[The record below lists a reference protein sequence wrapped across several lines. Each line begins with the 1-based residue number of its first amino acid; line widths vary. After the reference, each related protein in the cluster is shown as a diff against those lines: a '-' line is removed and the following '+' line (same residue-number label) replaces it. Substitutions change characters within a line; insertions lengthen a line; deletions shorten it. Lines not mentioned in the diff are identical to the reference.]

1 MLDHFHPPISEETAW
16 EDFHSRWI
24 VYIARLLDRRW
35 LPESYR
41 TVVERHFGTH
51 LEVDAGVLL
60 LRRGGGPGIRTA
72 PALPDPGSAIG
83 ATSPAVRSLIT
94 AERSAADVAVAEAMR
109 QASAG
114 PDGRVPWFAL
124 PEVRL
129 LVRNPAGRLIG
140 AIELVSPR
148 HKDRA
153 AARDG
158 FLAKMQTYLQAG
170 VALVVV
176 DPVTSHRACLH
187 NLWADRFGG
196 PAVPR
201 LAEDR
206 PHPVAIT
213 VYAPRPEAGEEWLD
227 IWLRRLQIGEPLP
240 TVPLRLGPDLVAPVE
255 LEELEESYREACT
268 DLRLPL
274 PDAA

>member
-1 MLDHFHPPISEETAW
+1 MPLLDHFHPPISEETEW

-35 LPESYR
+35 LPEAYR
-41 TVVERHFGTH
+41 TVVERHFGPQ

-60 LRRGGGPGIRTA
+60 LGRDGDPGVRTA
-72 PALPDPGSAIG
+72 IGPSSA
-83 ATSPAVRSLIT
+83 AARARVT
-94 AERSAADVAVAEAMR
+94 AERGAAAVAFAEAMR
-109 QASAG
+109 QASAA
-114 PDGRVPWFAL
+114 PDSRIHWFAL

-148 HKDRA
+148 NKDRA

-196 PAVPR
+196 AAVPR

-206 PHPVAIT
+206 PGPVTIT
-213 VYAPRPEAGEEWLD
+213 VYASRPEAGEEWLD
-227 IWLRRLQIGEPLP
+227 KWLHPLQIGERLP
-240 TVPLRLGPDLVAPVE
+240 TVPLWLGPDLVAPV
-255 LEELEESYREACT
+255 ELEESYREACT

-274 PDAA
+274 SDAA